1 MKVHWW
7 SCVLGLLC
15 MPAEVMLSI
24 WTASQNPSSVSYKR
38 VNSSAEITCST
49 SLSDPL
55 GVYLY
60 RRFPSDQGIVYLAF
74 TGQEITKTT
83 INEHFKDRVIVT
95 EDQPVRGGN
104 GFTMQ
109 LSLLELEDTNLYY
122 CSWTYFESMRRQTL
136 SSNGTVII
144 VRERDPQEPCREPVW
159 DFTLILLSIT
169 AFIVVLC
176 LFIAA
181 LIWRC
186 RRFKKRFRPG
196 RAAVPPRPARLDRPQ
211 HICPQQRPQHCP
223 YLITSTTTSDFRGIL

>member
-1 MKVHWW
+1 M
-7 SCVLGLLC
+7 GLLC
-15 MPAEVMLSI
+15 MHAEVMLSS

-60 RRFPSDQGIVYLAF
+60 RRFPSDQDIVYLAF
-74 TGQEITKTT
+74 TKQQITKKT
-83 INEHFKDRVIVT
+83 INEQFKDRIIVT
-95 EDQPVRGGN
+95 EDQQIRGGN

-109 LSLLELEDTNLYY
+109 LSLLELQDTNLYY
-122 CSWTYFESMRRQTL
+122 CSWTYFESRRRQTL

-144 VRERDPQEPCREPVW
+144 VRERDSQEACREPVW
-159 DFTLILLSIT
+159 DFTLILLSLT

-196 RAAVPPRPARLDRPQ
+196 RAAAPPRPPRSDRPQ
-211 HICPQQRPQHCP
+211 HVRPQQRPQHCP
-223 YLITSTTTSDFRGIL
+223 YLITSTTTSDFSRIL

>member
-1 MKVHWW
+1 MLFN
-7 SCVLGLLC
+7 CVTGNVGCSSSNLGPLIVTFTFVLLMC
-15 MPAEVMLSI
+15 S
-24 WTASQNPSSVSYKR
+24 SQNPSSVSYKR

-144 VRERDPQEPCREPVW
+144 VRGEK
-159 DFTLILLSIT
+159 I
-169 AFIVVLC
+169 
-176 LFIAA
+176 
-181 LIWRC
+181 
-186 RRFKKRFRPG
+186 RRSHSP
-196 RAAVPPRPARLDRPQ
+196 
-211 HICPQQRPQHCP
+211 
-223 YLITSTTTSDFRGIL
+223 ITSKSSTFMSLIPFVITLHSLKVGQGNLKLKKTFKQEKKPENKEK